1 MYRPSQAVP
10 CQAIEGVPDRTH
22 SCEPNPDSMFNA
34 YERISSR
41 GLVVVGWYHRCDV
54 VCDGGVCGE

>member
-1 MYRPSQAVP
+1 MP

-54 VCDGGVCGE
+54 VCDGGVW